1 MNWKI
6 SRIKSFYDNG
16 YDNTAIMLKDLIDG
30 IIKRGNTE
38 NAKLID
44 IIKVTIKDFNSTK
57 RLIRKEL
64 SMNEELKNEYILF
77 TNKIIIM
84 LKKELKQYERIEYK
98 YGVKD

>member
-16 YDNTAIMLKDLIDG
+16 YDNTAIMLKNLIDG

-38 NAKLID
+38 NAKLIE
-44 IIKVTIKDFNSTK
+44 IIKYTIEEFNITK
-57 RLIRKEL
+57 RLIRKEFIY
-64 SMNEELKNEYILF
+64 NEELKYEYASF
-77 TNKIIIM
+77 TNKLILM
-84 LKKELKQYERIEYK
+84 LRKELKQYERIENQ

>member
-16 YDNTAIMLKDLIDG
+16 YGNTAIMLKNLIDG
-30 IIKRGNTE
+30 IIKRGHTK

-44 IIKVTIKDFNSTK
+44 IIKETINDFNSTK
-57 RLIRKEL
+57 RLIRKEFKD
-64 SMNEELKNEYILF
+64 NEELKNEYILF
-77 TNKIIIM
+77 TNKLILM
-84 LKKELKQYERIEYK
+84 LKKELKIYEKLEYK

>member
-16 YDNTAIMLKDLIDG
+16 YDNTAIMLKGLIDG

-44 IIKVTIKDFNSTK
+44 IIKETIKDFNSTK

-64 SMNEELKNEYILF
+64 KNEYILF
-77 TNKIIIM
+77 TNKLILM
-84 LKKELKQYERIEYK
+84 LKKELKIYEKLEYK

>member
-16 YDNTAIMLKDLIDG
+16 YDNTAIMLKGLIDG

-44 IIKVTIKDFNSTK
+44 IIKETIKDFNSTK

-64 SMNEELKNEYILF
+64 SMNEEWKNEYILF
-77 TNKIIIM
+77 TNKLILM
-84 LKKELKQYERIEYK
+84 LKKELKIYEKLEYK